1 MIALNEIS
9 SDDSLA
15 RRVLVRARSIAPCLD
30 TLEGEPRLDAIAIL
44 TGVVAEIPAAGSRR
58 VRSRSR
64 NGTSVSY
71 TDVGAAFTSDDIL
84 GLRALCSI
92 QPVGLPIGS
101 FPIEQPFSG
110 VWPEEVASS

>member
-1 MIALNEIS
+1 M
-9 SDDSLA
+9 
-15 RRVLVRARSIAPCLD
+15 
-30 TLEGEPRLDAIAIL
+30 
-44 TGVVAEIPAAGSRR
+44 
-58 VRSRSR
+58 
-64 NGTSVSY
+64 SY

>member
-44 TGVVAEIPAAGSRR
+44 TGVVAEIPPRAHVGCGP
-58 VRSRSR
+58 VL
-64 NGTSVSY
+64 GT
-71 TDVGAAFTSDDIL
+71 AH
-84 GLRALCSI
+84 
-92 QPVGLPIGS
+92 Q
-101 FPIEQPFSG
+101 
-110 VWPEEVASS
+110 